1 MPQLQDF
8 DARAKAASESH
19 AFASYLTAKQAV
31 FSMLDQMSDDG
42 DDPSDY
48 WSAEV
53 KGVEYL
59 LDASPI
65 LIETFRAHSYHLT
78 GLQDYDYRGH
88 HSHRMPLFQTKYEAL
103 AALDPWGLFVPEDAR
118 LGGFG
123 HELEAGLTNL
133 DTLKFYEVLIGL
145 KMAGMIPA
153 PTESDLAP
161 DRVLEIGGG
170 WGGFAYQY
178 KTLYPNT
185 KYVIIDLPQ
194 TLLFSSTYLLSLFP
208 DASFQFA
215 SNAEELAEVASK
227 DLPDFTFIPH
237 YLTEDIGQLNID
249 LAINM
254 VSFQEMTT
262 EQVSQYGR
270 VLRDSGC
277 ANLYSLNREQSPYN
291 PQLTGVIDVL
301 SRYYPM
307 KRQSILPI
315 QYTELV
321 FPRKALGPMALATN
335 LVAGNRRRA
344 LGQIRR
350 PLLDLLGGKIPGRKK
365 PLSINVYRHASG
377 KLS

>member
-1 MPQLQDF
+1 
-8 DARAKAASESH
+8 
-19 AFASYLTAKQAV
+19 LTAKQAV
-31 FSMLDQMSDDG
+31 FGMLERMSDDG
-42 DDPSDY
+42 DVPSDY

-65 LIETFRAHSYHLT
+65 LVETFRAHSYHLT

-88 HSHRMPLFQTKYEAL
+88 HAHRAPAFQTKYEAL
-103 AALDPWGLFVPEDAR
+103 AALDPWSLFVPEDAR

-145 KMAGMIPA
+145 KMAGMIPSPAESEIA
-153 PTESDLAP
+153 PE
-161 DRVLEIGGG
+161 RVLEIGGG

-178 KTLYPNT
+178 KTLYPKT

-194 TLLFSSTYLLSLFP
+194 TLLFSGTYLLSLFP
-208 DASFQFA
+208 EASSQFI
-215 SNAEELAEVASK
+215 SSAEELAEVASK

-254 VSFQEMTT
+254 VSFQEMTS
-262 EQVSQYGR
+262 EQVAQYGR

-291 PQLTGVIDVL
+291 SQLTGVLNVL
-301 SRYYPM
+301 SQYYPM
-307 KRQSILPI
+307 KRQSLLPI
-315 QYTELV
+315 QYTELA
-321 FPRKALGPMALATN
+321 FPRKALGALELASNLAT
-335 LVAGNRRRA
+335 GNRRRA

-350 PLLDLLGGKIPGRKK
+350 PLLDLLGGKIPGKK
-365 PLSINVYRHASG
+365 RRLSINAYRHAAG

>member
-1 MPQLQDF
+1 
-8 DARAKAASESH
+8 
-19 AFASYLTAKQAV
+19 
-31 FSMLDQMSDDG
+31 MLEQMSDDG
-42 DDPSDY
+42 DNPSDY

-59 LDASPI
+59 LDASP
-65 LIETFRAHSYHLT
+65 LLVQTFRAHSYHLT

-88 HSHRMPLFQTKYEAL
+88 HALRIPQFQTKYEAL
-103 AALDPWGLFVPEDAR
+103 AALDSWGLFVPEDPR

-123 HELEAGLTNL
+123 HELEVGLTNL

-145 KMAGMIPA
+145 KMAGMIPT
-153 PTESDLAP
+153 PGGSDSGP
-161 DRVLEIGGG
+161 NRVLEIGGG

-178 KTLYPNT
+178 KTLYPKT
-185 KYVIIDLPQ
+185 KCVIIDLPQ
-194 TLLFSSTYLLSLFP
+194 TLLFSGTYLLSLFP
-208 DASFQFA
+208 EASSKFV
-215 SNAEELAEVASK
+215 STAEELAEAASD

-249 LAINM
+249 LGINM

-262 EQVSQYGR
+262 EQVSAYAR

-277 ANLYSLNREQSPYN
+277 ANIYSLNRERSPYN
-291 PQLTGVIDVL
+291 NQLTGVIEVL
-301 SRYYPM
+301 SQYYRM
-307 KRQSILPI
+307 DRQNLLPV

-321 FPRKALGPMALATN
+321 MPRKSFGPFEMMKNLA
-335 LVAGNRRRA
+335 VGNRRHA

-350 PLLDLLGGKIPGRKK
+350 PLLDLMNGRLPGKKR
-365 PLSINVYRHASG
+365 PLSINAYRHAFG